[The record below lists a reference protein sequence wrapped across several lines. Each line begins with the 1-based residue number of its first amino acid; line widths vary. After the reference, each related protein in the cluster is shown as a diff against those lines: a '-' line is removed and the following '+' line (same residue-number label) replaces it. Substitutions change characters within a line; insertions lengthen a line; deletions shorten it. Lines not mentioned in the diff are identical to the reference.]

1 MERLVSPVLPSV
13 KVQLYRRRIETIGP
27 GDCLVDSAGCGQSL
41 GTRVC
46 NGNGERMN
54 RRDFVRLGCAT
65 VIGTGAGKLQPAFA
79 QSLATRLIPATQQHL
94 MAPLESQAAGHA
106 ADFALR
112 IAPTLVELAPQ
123 VVISTIAYNDKV
135 PGPLLR
141 AREGQHVTVD
151 VVNDTDVP
159 EFVHRHGLVVPSD
172 VDGAEEEGTPPVPP
186 RGRRRYQFVAKP
198 AGSRWYH
205 SHTEAMLDLHRGSY
219 TGQFGFF
226 LIDSASDAGRYD
238 QEVFLALR
246 EWQSFLTTADP
257 DEGRPDPNDPMPE
270 KPATQDPRPNGLEV
284 SAPLYSINDKM
295 LGAGE
300 PLRVRPGERVLMH
313 LLNASAS
320 QIHRI
325 GLFGHHF
332 QVLALDGNPVPTPQ
346 TVDVIEIAPG
356 ERVDAIVEMNLP
368 GVWILGELRNAARQ
382 SGMGIVVE
390 YANQAQPRPQWLPPA
405 SARWDYTVFGKTAS
419 HPAPDE
425 TLDMVF
431 EKVPG
436 GPHGINHWLVNGK
449 EYPHE
454 REFVFR
460 QGRRY
465 RLVFHNR
472 SDDSH
477 PVHMHRHV
485 FEIVEINGKPS
496 AGVMKDTVVVPAFG
510 RAAVDLV
517 ADQPGLTLFHCHIQQ
532 HMDFGFKA
540 LFRYA

>member
-1 MERLVSPVLPSV
+1 
-13 KVQLYRRRIETIGP
+13 
-27 GDCLVDSAGCGQSL
+27 
-41 GTRVC
+41 
-46 NGNGERMN
+46 MN
-54 RRDFVRLGCAT
+54 RRDFVRLGWAT
-65 VIGTGAGKLQPAFA
+65 VIGAGAGKLRPAFA
-79 QSLATRLIPATQQHL
+79 ESLALRHVPPPHPQ
-94 MAPLESQAAGHA
+94 MAMSESKSTGRA
-106 ADFALR
+106 ADFTLR

-123 VVISTIAYNDKV
+123 VVISTIAYNNKV

-141 AREGQHVTVD
+141 VREDHPVTVD
-151 VVNDTDVP
+151 VVNETDVP
-159 EFVHRHGLVVPSD
+159 EYVHWHGLLVPSE
-172 VDGAEEEGTPPVPP
+172 VDGAEEEGTPAVPP
-186 RGRRRYQFVAKP
+186 HGQRRYQFVAKP

-205 SHTEAMLDLHRGSY
+205 SHTEAMMDLHRGSY

-226 LIDSASDAGRYD
+226 MIDSASDPGLYD
-238 QEVFLALR
+238 QEVFLALH
-246 EWQSFLTTADP
+246 EWEPYLTAMDQDALATADSS
-257 DEGRPDPNDPMPE
+257 DPTPE
-270 KPATQDPRPNGLEV
+270 KPATLDPRPNGLEV
-284 SAPLYSINDKM
+284 GYPLYSINDKM

-300 PLRVRPGERVLMH
+300 SIRVQPGQRVLMH

-320 QIHRI
+320 QIHRV

-332 QVLALDGNPVPTPQ
+332 QVIALDGNRVPTPQ

-368 GVWILGELRNAARQ
+368 GVWILGELRDTARQ

-390 YANQAQPRPQWLPPA
+390 YANQAQPRPQWIPPA
-405 SARWDYTVFGKTAS
+405 KKSRWDYSIFGKTAP
-419 HPAPDE
+419 HPAPDQ
-425 TLDMVF
+425 TIDMVF

-454 REFVFR
+454 REFMFQ

-477 PVHMHRHV
+477 PVHIHRHL
-485 FEIVEINGKPS
+485 FELVEINGKPS
-496 AGVMKDTVVVPAFG
+496 AGIMKDTVVVPAFG

-532 HMDFGFKA
+532 HMDFGFRA

>member
-1 MERLVSPVLPSV
+1 
-13 KVQLYRRRIETIGP
+13 
-27 GDCLVDSAGCGQSL
+27 
-41 GTRVC
+41 
-46 NGNGERMN
+46 MN

-65 VIGTGAGKLQPAFA
+65 VIAAGADKLRPALA
-79 QSLATRLIPATQQHL
+79 QSLALRQVPGPPMQPMGTSEPKPTGHA
-94 MAPLESQAAGHA
+94 SGHA
-106 ADFALR
+106 ADFTLQ
-112 IAPTLVELAPQ
+112 IAPMMVELAPQ
-123 VVISTIAYNDKV
+123 VIISTIGYSNKI
-135 PGPLLR
+135 PGPLMR
-141 AREGQHVTVD
+141 MREGQHVTVE

-159 EFVHRHGLVVPSD
+159 EFVHWHGLFVPSEM
-172 VDGAEEEGTPPVPP
+172 DGAEEEGTPPAPP

-205 SHTEAMLDLHRGSY
+205 SHAMAMMDLHRGTY
-219 TGQFGFF
+219 TGQFGF
-226 LIDSASDAGRYD
+226 LMIDSANDPGHYD

-246 EWQSFLTTADP
+246 EWEPFFSTMDP
-257 DEGRPDPNDPMPE
+257 DEQEADPNDPMPE
-270 KPATQDPRPNGLEV
+270 KPATPDQRPNGLEV

-300 PLRVRPGERVLMH
+300 PLRVQSGQRILMH

-320 QIHRI
+320 QIHRVA
-325 GLFGHHF
+325 LAAHKF
-332 QVLALDGNPVPTPQ
+332 QVIALDGNPVPAPQ
-346 TVDVIEIAPG
+346 LVNVIEIAPG
-356 ERVDAIVEMNLP
+356 ERVDAIVEMNQP
-368 GVWILGELRNAARQ
+368 GVWILGEPRDVARQ
-382 SGMGIVVE
+382 SGMGLVVE
-390 YANQAQPRPQWLPPA
+390 YANQQQRPTWLPFPNT
-405 SARWDYTVFGKTAS
+405 RWDYTIFGKPSSNLAA
-419 HPAPDE
+419 HPVPDQ
-425 TLDMVF
+425 TIDMVF

-460 QGRRY
+460 EGRRY

-477 PVHMHRHV
+477 PVHIHRHL
-485 FEIVEINGKPS
+485 FELVELNGKPT
-496 AGVMKDTVVVPAFG
+496 AGVMKDTVIVPAFG
-510 RAAVDLV
+510 RATVDLV